1 MNENSAARGGLLDDQ
16 NSSATRMNAQSEA
29 ATCALPE
36 VSLHPLPENQH
47 ELLQQAAKVL
57 DWAGK
62 CHDAAMRPSCA
73 AESRQFAEVLRGLAC
88 RTPEKLQVEEKPAGA
103 AGAAGLPK
111 LAKSDTVALWHAVN
125 WMETVLR
132 EWHRGGFRDEQDR
145 AQHEAQKQILI
156 NARKALR
163 KVNKIRRG
171 QP

>member
-88 RTPEKLQVEEKPAGA
+88 RTPEKLQVEEKPAG
-103 AGAAGLPK
+103 LT
-111 LAKSDTVALWHAVN
+111 KSDTEALWHSVR
-125 WMETVLR
+125 WMEDV
-132 EWHRGGFRDEQDR
+132 FRAWVSNAVEDEQDR
-145 AQHEAQKQILI
+145 AQH
-156 NARKALR
+156 
-163 KVNKIRRG
+163 
-171 QP
+171 

>member
-1 MNENSAARGGLLDDQ
+1 M
-16 NSSATRMNAQSEA
+16 T
-29 ATCALPE
+29 
-36 VSLHPLPENQH
+36 
-47 ELLQQAAKVL
+47 
-57 DWAGK
+57 
-62 CHDAAMRPSCA
+62 
-73 AESRQFAEVLRGLAC
+73 SRTA
-88 RTPEKLQVEEKPAGA
+88 EKLQVLQIEPKPAGD
-103 AGAAGLPK
+103 AGLPK

-163 KVNKIRRG
+163 KVNRIRKG

>member
-16 NSSATRMNAQSEA
+16 NSSATRMNAQSDA
-29 ATCALPE
+29 TTCALPE
-36 VSLHPLPENQH
+36 
-47 ELLQQAAKVL
+47 
-57 DWAGK
+57 
-62 CHDAAMRPSCA
+62 AMNNP
-73 AESRQFAEVLRGLAC
+73 
-88 RTPEKLQVEEKPAGA
+88 
-103 AGAAGLPK
+103 LPK

>member
-1 MNENSAARGGLLDDQ
+1 MNENSAARGGLLEDQ
-16 NSSATRMNAQSEA
+16 NLPATRMNARSEV

-36 VSLHPLPENQH
+36 VSLRPLPANQH
-47 ELLQQAAKVL
+47 ELLRQAANVL

-103 AGAAGLPK
+103 AGLPK

-132 EWHRGGFRDEQDR
+132 EWHRDGFRDEQDR
-145 AQHEAQKQILI
+145 TQHEAQKEHLI

-163 KVNKIRRG
+163 KVNRIRKE
-171 QP
+171 QQ